1 MKKYWIPAVSL
12 ALVTASVGTLA
23 HMPAAQPDGA
33 HPGPGHAAMHSPEMR
48 AWQAEMHSKMAAAQ
62 TPEERQ
68 ALMQERQEKMRE
80 KMPGVAGMPGMGHM
94 GNMEHKGN
102 MGHMGNMGRMGS
114 MPMRHQHPMMQE
126 QRPSSGS

>member
-23 HMPAAQPDGA
+23 HMPAAQADGA
-33 HPGPGHAAMHSPEMR
+33 HPGPGRAAMHSPEMR
-48 AWQAEMHSKMAAAQ
+48 AWQAEMHSKMAAAN

-68 ALMQERQEKMRE
+68 ALMQEQQEKMRE
-80 KMPGVAGMPGMGHM
+80 KMPGTLGMAGMAGMGHM
-94 GNMEHKGN
+94 GHMEHK
-102 MGHMGNMGRMGS
+102 GNMGRMGS

-126 QRPSSGS
+126 QRPSSGG

>member
-62 TPEERQ
+62 TPVERQ
-68 ALMQERQEKMRE
+68 ALMQEQQEKMRE
-80 KMPGVAGMPGMGHM
+80 KMPGTLGMAGMVGMGHM
-94 GNMEHKGN
+94 GHMEHKGN
-102 MGHMGNMGRMGS
+102 KGRMGS

-126 QRPSSGS
+126 QRPSSGG